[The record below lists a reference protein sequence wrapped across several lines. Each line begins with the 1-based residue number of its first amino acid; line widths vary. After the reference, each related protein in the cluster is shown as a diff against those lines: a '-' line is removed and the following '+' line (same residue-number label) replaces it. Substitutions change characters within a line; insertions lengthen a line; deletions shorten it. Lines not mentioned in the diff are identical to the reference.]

1 MNPSST
7 AQLNTDV
14 TGAMNQGAANQ
25 SMYNAQVPQLQSQ
38 YNQAQGQANQYGSQY
53 SSFLNNL
60 PQNYTND
67 MNQIGGMMGY
77 NPQTTQNA
85 AQGLTSAENIMGA
98 LPQAVNQMGNYS
110 GATSGQIAQN
120 YGNMAGNINQ
130 QVTNANNAM
139 QNQLGMFGQMQT
151 GAQNITG
158 QQTTGYGQ
166 LYTTAVN
173 QMQTAAQTMQQIESL
188 QQSQGTA
195 TASQVASYNQAYQ
208 SYQQAQLA
216 AAQIAEAAKATSG
229 ASGGTSGSSTPS
241 STPSSTA
248 GSLGS
253 ALTGSNIA
261 ATLKNTNI
269 GSDLSQ
275 WGGDLSKY
283 GGSIGAGMVNPIQ
296 GASSLLG
303 RLF

>member
-7 AQLNTDV
+7 AQLNNDV

-53 SSFLNNL
+53 SNFLNQL
-60 PQNYTND
+60 PQNYTSD
-67 MNQIGGMMGY
+67 MNQIGSMMGY

-110 GATSGQIAQN
+110 GATAGQVAQN
-120 YGNMAGNINQ
+120 YGNMAGNISQ
-130 QVTNANNAM
+130 QVTNANNAL

-166 LYTTAVN
+166 LYSTAVN
-173 QMQTAAQTMQQIESL
+173 QMQTAAQTMQQIETL

-195 TASQVASYNQAYQ
+195 TAGQIASYNQAYQ

-216 AAQIAEAAKATSG
+216 AAQIAEASKATTPAAAAKSNPAATPAQPTGLSSILNPNILITDAKQWGNNISSLGGDIGRG
-229 ASGGTSGSSTPS
+229 AADLGSSMLGLPGA
-241 STPSSTA
+241 A
-248 GSLGS
+248 GSLLG
-253 ALTGSNIA
+253 
-261 ATLKNTNI
+261 
-269 GSDLSQ
+269 
-275 WGGDLSKY
+275 
-283 GGSIGAGMVNPIQ
+283 
-296 GASSLLG
+296 SLL
-303 RLF
+303 